1 MTEPSNVIRVYFDVV
16 LLAQLAEVMELRES
30 TAPDPER
37 ARAIKELQHVR
48 NLVVAHGHEPLDID
62 IVQNAMTSVLS
73 HLLQLERS
81 SLGTAGARRLRRRTS
96 PQTIHEILNRAEARS
111 DVTASE

>member
-1 MTEPSNVIRVYFDVV
+1 MWVYFDVI

-30 TAPDPER
+30 AAPNPER
-37 ARAIKELQHVR
+37 ANAIRELQHIR
-48 NLVVAHGHEPLDID
+48 NLVAHGEPLDIGGA
-62 IVQNAMTSVLS
+62 QNAMTSVLG

-96 PQTIHEILNRAEARS
+96 PQTIHEILNRAETGP
-111 DVTASE
+111 DVAGSE